1 MDHTRD
7 NPLKRFN
14 AFWVAILLV
23 TTFGI
28 GCIILRPFTLG
39 NDNAAYEAASEGRL
53 AIKNE
58 VLKAEAE
65 TLNVESLN
73 DQMASLAKTLHSGEP
88 TQGAMPVVIP
98 APAPAEA
105 APAEAA
111 PTEDAP
117 TEETPTETN
126 PESSN

>member
-28 GCIILRPFTLG
+28 GCVILRPLTHG
-39 NDNAAYEAASEGRL
+39 KVDTAYETASAARL

-65 TLNVESLN
+65 TLNVEALKK
-73 DQMASLAKTLHSGEP
+73 QMASLAKTLNSGEP
-88 TQGAMPVVIP
+88 TQGVMPVAAA
-98 APAPAEA
+98 APAPVEEPPVEE
-105 APAEAA
+105 APAETTPD
-111 PTEDAP
+111 PT
-117 TEETPTETN
+117 N
-126 PESSN
+126 